1 MKRSCVVGLGCL
13 VLAGV
18 LSLVEERLAIAAAM
32 LGMLAFLVALFG
44 FFVPLARQ
52 PPSAKISR
60 EVGGP
65 TGEETWVRSLL
76 KSRPKD

>member
-52 PPSAKISR
+52 PHR
-60 EVGGP
+60 
-65 TGEETWVRSLL
+65 R
-76 KSRPKD
+76 KSRARSAVPPGRKPG